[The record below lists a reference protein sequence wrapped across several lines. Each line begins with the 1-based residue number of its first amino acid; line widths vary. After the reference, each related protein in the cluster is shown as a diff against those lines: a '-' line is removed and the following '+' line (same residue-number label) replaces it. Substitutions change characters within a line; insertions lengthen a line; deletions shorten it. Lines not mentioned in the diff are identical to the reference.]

1 MHDSDWIFQGAAAFE
16 TVRDIN
22 VAPRLIGDM
31 SGSTPDD
38 PLSDRYMKLG
48 CSVSALEK
56 DSDDYKIVK

>member
-1 MHDSDWIFQGAAAFE
+1 
-16 TVRDIN
+16 

-31 SGSTPDD
+31 SDSALDD